1 MEESHCDE
9 AESWRIGDGYPVIS
23 YPSVIYSYP
32 ILFLLII
39 LFISSDVNNEE
50 VSVWFSDDDMII
62 REHWYIIILLLFL
75 LHIPI
80 SLRMEVM
87 LFLCLLAI
95 PYSAISILY

>member
-9 AESWRIGDGYPVIS
+9 AESWRIGDGYSVVS
-23 YPSVIYSYP
+23 YPNVLYSYP

-80 SLRMEVM
+80 SLMMEVM

-95 PYSAISILY
+95 PYSAISIFY